1 MGQNLTI
8 TVIARKGGV
17 GKTTIAASLASIM
30 AARSNSTL
38 LVDLDTQS
46 SAASALGADPLQ
58 FGAAAWL
65 NGGNP
70 TPQEIMPGLQLLA
83 GGPDLES
90 IQRIDERM
98 LQNRLEASGSRVI
111 IFDTPASISSLTR
124 AAMACS
130 DVVLVVTEPHPLGL
144 SGAASILESL
154 RGSAR
159 RALVLSRLD
168 LRRSLHRAIAEGI
181 QEAFGGIGVFPV
193 RHDAFLERAMAEG
206 KPAALARRSRAV
218 EDIEAIADWIGG
230 LQ

>member
-30 AARSNSTL
+30 AARGNSTL

-65 NGGNP
+65 NGSNP
-70 TPQEIMPGLQLLA
+70 TPQEIMPELQLLA
-83 GGPDLES
+83 GGPDLENT
-90 IQRIDERM
+90 QRIDDRM
-98 LQNRLEASGSRVI
+98 LHGRLDSSDSRVI
-111 IFDTPASISSLTR
+111 IFDTPASISNLTR
-124 AAMACS
+124 TAMACS

-154 RGSAR
+154 RSSAR

-168 LRRSLHRAIAEGI
+168 LRRSLHRTIADGI

-206 KPAALARRSRAV
+206 RPAALARRSRAV
-218 EDIEAIADWIGG
+218 EDIETIADWVGG
-230 LQ
+230 LR